1 MRACVA
7 KNILR
12 HINTIK
18 PPLSV
23 IVYLDICPWT
33 LIIPVPNITTHIFPF
48 SEQIKC
54 LWTNI
59 GAIIYN
65 NNLPVIS
72 IDNHKN
78 VNAIKE

>member
-12 HINTIK
+12 NINTIK

-33 LIIPVPNITTHIFPF
+33 LIIPLPNITAHIFPF

-54 LWTNI
+54 WWTNI
-59 GAIIYN
+59 RAIIYN
-65 NNLPVIS
+65 NDLPVIS